1 MLNETAS
8 GRKKQI
14 LFIIS
19 WYNYYELTLTSTID
33 MLAIKHN
40 ELRMYIYIYQF
51 ISGHLKGLM
60 GTQDRGNMKSN
71 QLARHGAHIHTCMMP
86 IIPGDPYAHY
96 VHYAHYADA
105 GGKTPTC
112 N

>member
-1 MLNETAS
+1 
-8 GRKKQI
+8 
-14 LFIIS
+14 
-19 WYNYYELTLTSTID
+19 

-40 ELRMYIYIYQF
+40 AMYIYQF
-51 ISGHLKGLM
+51 ISGHVKGLM
-60 GTQDRGNMKSN
+60 GTHDTGNMKSK
-71 QLARHGAHIHTCMMP
+71 QLELHGAHIHACMNMP

-105 GGKTPTC
+105 GGKTPTG